1 MIFMKLE
8 NTEDIIE
15 INDELSCEFEVAKVL
30 RQYPKD
36 TVILTNVKNSEMPVV
51 SGICNTREKIAK
63 SINCEVN
70 EITSKIIEASDNPI
84 KVENFTDFSE
94 YNTTEADLS
103 KLPILTHYKR
113 DGGAY
118 ITSGV
123 VFARDPETGIQ
134 NASIHRM
141 MVLDDKRL
149 AIRIVPRNL
158 YTYFQKAQKLNKDLE
173 IAKSKLL
180 ELSMMFIDI
189 TNRTIENNSQ
199 YEVLSSKID
208 KIQKSLK
215 KIESDIYIDEDEE
228 DDEYDENGDQMH
240 DNELNINYDE
250 DYEFEI
256 KCPYCNYE
264 FVVGQD
270 ADLKETIEC
279 PKCHKEIELD
289 WDDYCDGEC
298 NHCEN
303 ICYNKELEEN
313 NLALKE
319 DEQEYN
325 VNENNNQQKNNE
337 NQNTQAQTNPKQS
350 QNENKENQ
358 SNQENIN
365 NENEDDM

>member
-1 MIFMKLE
+1 MKEPKSTFAKILE
-8 NTEDIIE
+8 DLE
-15 INDELSCEFEVAKVL
+15 
-30 RQYPKD
+30 R
-36 TVILTNVKNSEMPVV
+36 
-51 SGICNTREKIAK
+51 
-63 SINCEVN
+63 
-70 EITSKIIEASDNPI
+70 EIT
-84 KVENFTDFSE
+84 
-94 YNTTEADLS
+94 
-103 KLPILTHYKR
+103 
-113 DGGAY
+113 
-118 ITSGV
+118 
-123 VFARDPETGIQ
+123 DP
-134 NASIHRM
+134 
-141 MVLDDKRL
+141 
-149 AIRIVPRNL
+149 
-158 YTYFQKAQKLNKDLE
+158 KDLE
-173 IAKSKLL
+173 IAKNKLL

-264 FVVGQD
+264 FVVGQN

-325 VNENNNQQKNNE
+325 VNEKNNQQKNNE

-350 QNENKENQ
+350 QNENKEDQ

>member
-1 MIFMKLE
+1 MKEPKSTFAKILE
-8 NTEDIIE
+8 DLE
-15 INDELSCEFEVAKVL
+15 
-30 RQYPKD
+30 R
-36 TVILTNVKNSEMPVV
+36 
-51 SGICNTREKIAK
+51 
-63 SINCEVN
+63 
-70 EITSKIIEASDNPI
+70 EIT
-84 KVENFTDFSE
+84 
-94 YNTTEADLS
+94 
-103 KLPILTHYKR
+103 
-113 DGGAY
+113 
-118 ITSGV
+118 
-123 VFARDPETGIQ
+123 DP
-134 NASIHRM
+134 
-141 MVLDDKRL
+141 
-149 AIRIVPRNL
+149 
-158 YTYFQKAQKLNKDLE
+158 KDLE
-173 IAKSKLL
+173 IAKNKLL

-264 FVVGQD
+264 FVVGQN

-337 NQNTQAQTNPKQS
+337 NQNKQAQTNPKQS